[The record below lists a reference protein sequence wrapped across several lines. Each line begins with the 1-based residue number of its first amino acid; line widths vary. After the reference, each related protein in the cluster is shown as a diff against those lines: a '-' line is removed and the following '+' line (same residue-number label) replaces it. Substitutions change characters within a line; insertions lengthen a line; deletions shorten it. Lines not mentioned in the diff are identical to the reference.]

1 MADSV
6 GEEIEDALQLL
17 VSTAEQSTKMKKEL
31 KQTILDTVSTL
42 RNLIVKLQVSRECKA
57 DEISKLE
64 KQVVELKS
72 ELNVSRQRAA
82 KVLGTPSSEEKHEL
96 AGQSARSVAPQ
107 CGRDGKLS
115 ESDKLNGKTVVPS
128 GVTKLLYSE
137 ALGSG
142 KANKLFHLTVKSKG
156 NTTQEE
162 ATELLKARINPTEIK
177 VGINKFRVLNNGK
190 IIIGTNTKQE
200 IEALEKEITTKCGG
214 ELEATV
220 HKLRKP
226 RLIVYNIP
234 EDISLQNIEDTLLNQ
249 NPDLGLMKGDID
261 AKFDFTTKNKN
272 RNLVIEV
279 EAKVR
284 KILLLTK
291 IKLGWHICKADDYI
305 VATRCFRCSRYNHR
319 HNECKGNETC
329 PICAGAHR
337 LKDCVA
343 DPKLFKCVNCTI
355 YNKFNPHKNICTNH
369 SSLDKKCPSMLAI
382 LERYRRNTEY

>member
-1 MADSV
+1 
-6 GEEIEDALQLL
+6 
-17 VSTAEQSTKMKKEL
+17 
-31 KQTILDTVSTL
+31 
-42 RNLIVKLQVSRECKA
+42 
-57 DEISKLE
+57 
-64 KQVVELKS
+64 VV
-72 ELNVSRQRAA
+72 
-82 KVLGTPSSEEKHEL
+82 
-96 AGQSARSVAPQ
+96 PQ
-107 CGRDGKLS
+107 CGRDGKLP
-115 ESDKLNGKTVVPS
+115 ESDKMNGKIVVPS
-128 GVTKLLYSE
+128 GVTKLYSE
-137 ALGSG
+137 AVGRG
-142 KANKLFHLTVKSKG
+142 TEKKLFHLTVKSKG

-162 ATELLKARINPTEIK
+162 TTELLKAKTNPTEIE
-177 VGINKFRVLNNGK
+177 VGINKFRVLNNGN

-200 IEALEKEITTKCGG
+200 IEALEKEIATKCGG
-214 ELEATV
+214 ELEATT

-234 EDISLQNIEDTLLNQ
+234 EDISIRNIEDTLLKQ
-249 NPDLGLMKGDID
+249 NPDLGLIKGDIE

-284 KILLLTK
+284 KIFLLTK
-291 IKLGWHICKADDYI
+291 IKLGWHLCKADDHV
-305 VATRCFRCSRYNHR
+305 VAMRCFRCSRYNRR
-319 HNECKGNETC
+319 HMECKGNETC

-343 DPKLFKCVNCTI
+343 ETKSFKCVNCTI